1 MKPLFLP
8 LFLILLL
15 SSCFTTNNQYYYSD
29 PNYLSNNDFSTYEE
43 LTKNHELENEKYT
56 SDTIASQSDD
66 YLAND
71 YYDYSYSSRIRRFHR
86 PLFNSGFYG
95 SMYTDYYWYNND
107 PFYCGTSIYYGY
119 NWHSPFYSYYSYSPF
134 YYNHYSPYYYGNYFT
149 ASQYG
154 HYQYLNTNY
163 NSNNYD
169 SYLSGNRGNLTS
181 NTSVRTITNNSNY
194 ITNNIKKNSTINIRS
209 TSQRKS
215 EIRINTNKTPVV
227 KSNNNLNNSSFKDKF
242 QKNIKTTN
250 HRSNNVSKN
259 KSTNNRTYKSNNN
272 RTKTNSN
279 KPSRNNRRNIKPRR

>member
-8 LFLILLL
+8 IYLILLL
-15 SSCFTTNNQYYYSD
+15 SSCFTSNNQYHYSD
-29 PNYLSNNDFSTYEE
+29 PNYLSNSDFSTYEE
-43 LTKNHELENEKYT
+43 LTENTELEEKIYI
-56 SDTIASQSDD
+56 SDTISDD

-86 PLFNSGFYG
+86 PLLNSGYYG

-209 TSQRKS
+209 NSQKNS

-242 QKNIKTTN
+242 QKNIKTT
-250 HRSNNVSKN
+250 
-259 KSTNNRTYKSNNN
+259 
-272 RTKTNSN
+272 
-279 KPSRNNRRNIKPRR
+279 